1 MADFSFQNKT
11 VVILIKD
18 AILGGAER
26 QALGFAK
33 YVKENFNCSVSIVVT
48 YSNNQSVEFQNFLN
62 EIGLDKVYYF
72 GPPS

>member
-33 YVKENFNCSVSIVVT
+33 YVKENFNCSVSW
-48 YSNNQSVEFQNFLN
+48 
-62 EIGLDKVYYF
+62 
-72 GPPS
+72 